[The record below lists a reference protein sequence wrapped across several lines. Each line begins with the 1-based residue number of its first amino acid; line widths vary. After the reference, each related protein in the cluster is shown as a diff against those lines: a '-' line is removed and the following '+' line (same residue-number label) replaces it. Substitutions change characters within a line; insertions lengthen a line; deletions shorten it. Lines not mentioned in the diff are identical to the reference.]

1 VRVVTGSRWS
11 ELTTWL
17 GDGAPVRCLHQIAQH
32 NYKPMPQAGRSLEP
46 LAFVNSLC
54 NSREVALRRRKF
66 RAWWPVTAIDQ
77 TKGGKMLKKLL
88 VGVIAAGALSVPLA
102 GVAWG
107 EPANPDENP
116 IGPGGVPGKIS
127 RIVQA
132 QGAPV
137 EGNVP
142 PGTGS
147 GEVVLGTSDI
157 AQMPGSVPDVTA
169 SFGVSNP
176 GSVVQAVTP
185 GCVNG
190 SVACQFNPS

>member
-1 VRVVTGSRWS
+1 
-11 ELTTWL
+11 
-17 GDGAPVRCLHQIAQH
+17 
-32 NYKPMPQAGRSLEP
+32 
-46 LAFVNSLC
+46 
-54 NSREVALRRRKF
+54 VA
-66 RAWWPVTAIDQ
+66 AIDQ

-102 GVAWG
+102 GVARG
-107 EPANPDENP
+107 EPADPDGNP

-127 RIVQA
+127 RIVQE

-157 AQMPGSVPDVTA
+157 AKMPGSVPDTLA
-169 SFGVSNP
+169 SVGLPNP
-176 GSVVQAVTP
+176 GSVVKAVTP

-190 SVACQFNPS
+190 SLDCQ